1 MFGLQRKKQ
10 VVKIRSLNETKKYGV
25 AATSLKEL
33 LKKGSKLLQVPLVG
47 SHISMY
53 EDGTELTED
62 YFRSLP
68 DNAELVLLAM
78 DERWSGFVC
87 DIGRL
92 LDTDRNS
99 DLLIDAAKGLLSN
112 ERSPKRRRLLG
123 DLLLHLKDSS
133 EAENREDDE
142 DWFQGNKSSILGWI
156 EILQETMWQPKE
168 RWRKT
173 RTFLFFNLKQTVSL
187 RLYRSIFGLSGID
200 DRFKTKSAY
209 MKYNCESRIRGYMK
223 EVHSYA
229 QTIQKPKLKDEYKKT
244 AECLVMQLK
253 SDKYNG
259 CYFNRKEKEQNR
271 LCTQEGWFSCQG
283 AFDHDECKSLHSINP
298 YGNRESRILFSTWNL
313 DHGIEK
319 KRTVIPTL
327 VEALQ
332 KHKSSNIN
340 LDYFYKLL
348 FTRENLKLV
357 HIVCHKKGAHDLLC
371 DKRKIY
377 KQGKRK

>member
-47 SHISMY
+47 SHISLY

-142 DWFQGNKSSILGWI
+142 DWFQ
-156 EILQETMWQPKE
+156 
-168 RWRKT
+168 
-173 RTFLFFNLKQTVSL
+173 
-187 RLYRSIFGLSGID
+187 GID

-371 DKRKIY
+371 DKRKMY